1 MTDREQKRPKMLPVL
16 QKFTD
21 REHSLQLFQYE
32 KAFRDVEVGFGG
44 AGIDGGVP
52 GDLPGPDGIS
62 AIEAYEQAAE
72 SNPLPT
78 VSLLQFSIVG
88 DRLLLS
94 SRLHHL

>member
-1 MTDREQKRPKMLPVL
+1 MY
-16 QKFTD
+16 D

-62 AIEAYEQAAE
+62 AIEAYEQAAVVLQQSQPAQVIAAE
-72 SNPLPT
+72 CRLDV
-78 VSLLQFSIVG
+78 VSALDG
-88 DRLLLS
+88 TRLHVLLS
-94 SRLHHL
+94 APGVVVLAVE